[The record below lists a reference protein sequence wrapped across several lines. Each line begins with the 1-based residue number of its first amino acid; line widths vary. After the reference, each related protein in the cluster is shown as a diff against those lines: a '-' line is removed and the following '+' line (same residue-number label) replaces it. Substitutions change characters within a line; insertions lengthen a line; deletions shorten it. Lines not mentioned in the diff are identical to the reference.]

1 MRDFSQAPF
10 LVIWE
15 VTRACDL
22 ACLHCRASADP
33 YRHPL
38 ELSTEEGFRLLK
50 TIREFGDPIMIFTGG
65 DPLKRPDLFELLEHS
80 VKLGLRTTV
89 SPSPTPLLTPEA
101 IGGFQRV
108 GVARISVSVDG
119 WDAASHDGFRQVPG
133 SFDRA
138 MLALEEAQRI
148 GLSTQINTTVSR
160 HNHRRLAEIA
170 DMVDRLGCDMWDVF
184 FLVPTG
190 RGASQQELNAEE
202 FEEVFGF
209 MYERS
214 KHSRAVIKTTEA
226 MHYRRYLM
234 QRRKAEGGGG
244 QGYGQ
249 GRAGGH
255 GVDTPLNK
263 MSGINS
269 GRGFVF
275 VSRTGEI
282 YPSGFLPISS
292 GNVRNDSLVEV
303 YRNGALFQEL
313 RDSSALKGKCGLCQ
327 YRNLCGGSRSRAYAL
342 TGDYLAAEARCIHQ
356 PTADSPQPIA
366 ES

>member
-1 MRDFSQAPF
+1 MKNFDEAPF

-22 ACLHCRASADP
+22 ACVHCRASADP
-33 YRHPL
+33 VRHPA
-38 ELSTEEGFRLLK
+38 ELSTEEGFRLLE

-65 DPLKRPDLFELLEHS
+65 DPLKRPDLFQLLEKS
-80 VKLGLRTTV
+80 VQLGLRTTL
-89 SPSPTPLLTPEA
+89 SPSPTPLLTADA
-101 IGGFQRV
+101 IAGFKRV
-108 GVARISVSVDG
+108 GVARISISVDG
-119 WDAASHDGFRQVPG
+119 WDAASHDNFRQVPG

-138 MLALEEAQRI
+138 IFALEEARRI

-160 HNHRRLAEIA
+160 HNYHRLSEIA
-170 DMVDRLGCDMWDVF
+170 DLVDRAGSDMWDVF

-209 MYERS
+209 LYERS
-214 KHSRAVIKTTEA
+214 KTSRAVIKTTEA

-234 QRRKAEGGGG
+234 QRRKAEGNGNGKQHPG
-244 QGYGQ
+244 
-249 GRAGGH
+249 
-255 GVDTPLNK
+255 DNPLNR
-263 MSGINS
+263 MAGINS

-275 VSRTGEI
+275 ISRTGEI

-292 GNVRNDSLVEV
+292 GNVRRRSLVDV
-303 YRNGALFQEL
+303 YRNAALFRVL
-313 RDSSALKGKCGLCQ
+313 RDSSCLKGKCGFCQ

-342 TGDYLAAEARCIHQ
+342 TGDYLAEEPRCIHQ
-356 PTADSPQPIA
+356 P
-366 ES
+366 

>member
-1 MRDFSQAPF
+1 LRSFDEAPF

-22 ACLHCRASADP
+22 ACVHCRASADP
-33 YRHPL
+33 ARHPL
-38 ELSTEEGFRLLK
+38 ELTTEEGFRLLE

-65 DPLKRPDLFELLEHS
+65 DPLKRPDLFQLLQKS
-80 VKLGLRTTV
+80 VALGLRTTV

-101 IGGFQRV
+101 IAGFQRV

-119 WDAASHDGFRQVPG
+119 WDAASHDDFRQVPG
-133 SFDRA
+133 SFERA
-138 MLALEEAQRI
+138 ILALEEAQRI

-160 HNHRRLAEIA
+160 HNYRHLEEIA
-170 DMVDRLGCDMWDVF
+170 DIVDRVGADMWDVF

-190 RGASQQELNAEE
+190 RGASQAELNAAE

-209 MYERS
+209 MYQRS
-214 KHSRAVIKTTEA
+214 QRTRAVIKTTEA
-226 MHYRRYLM
+226 MHYRRYLA
-234 QRRKAEGGGG
+234 QRRKAEGG
-244 QGYGQ
+244 
-249 GRAGGH
+249 AN
-255 GVDTPLNK
+255 PLNR
-263 MSGINS
+263 MAGVNS

-292 GNVRNDSLVEV
+292 GNVRRRSLVDV
-303 YRNGALFQEL
+303 YRTAALFRVL
-313 RDSSALKGKCGLCQ
+313 RDSTCLKGKCGLCH

-342 TGDYLAAEARCIHQ
+342 TGDYLAEEPRCVHQ
-356 PTADSPQPIA
+356 PGQDLENPGPPRPG
-366 ES
+366 

>member
-1 MRDFSQAPF
+1 VKNFDEAPF

-22 ACLHCRASADP
+22 ACVHCRASADP
-33 YRHPL
+33 VRNPA
-38 ELSTEEGFRLLK
+38 ELSTEEGFRLLE
-50 TIREFGDPIMIFTGG
+50 TIKEFGDPIVIFTGG
-65 DPLKRPDLFELLEHS
+65 DPLKRPDLFQLLEKS
-80 VKLGLRTTV
+80 VQLGMRTTV
-89 SPSPTPLLTPEA
+89 SPSPTPLLTADA
-101 IGGFQRV
+101 IAGFKRV
-108 GVARISVSVDG
+108 GVARISISVDG
-119 WDAASHDGFRQVPG
+119 WDAASHDDFRQVPG

-138 MLALEEAQRI
+138 IFALEEAQRI

-160 HNHRRLAEIA
+160 HNYRHLAEIA
-170 DMVDRLGCDMWDVF
+170 DIVDRVGSDMWDVF

-190 RGASQQELNAEE
+190 RGTSQQELNAVE

-214 KHSRAVIKTTEA
+214 KSSRAVIKTTEA

-234 QRRKAEGGGG
+234 QRRKAEGGGNG
-244 QGYGQ
+244 K
-249 GRAGGH
+249 GH
-255 GVDTPLNK
+255 PGDNPLNR
-263 MSGINS
+263 MAGINS

-292 GNVRNDSLVEV
+292 GNVRRRSLVDV
-303 YRNGALFQEL
+303 YRTAALFRVL
-313 RDSSALKGKCGLCQ
+313 RDSTCLKGKCGLCH

-342 TGDYLAAEARCIHQ
+342 TGDYLAEEPRCTHQ
-356 PTADSPQPIA
+356 PSTGA
-366 ES
+366 